1 MAERGAGSDRSEG
14 SGRSTP
20 SEVRFFLSIRSVED
34 SSSAVRA
41 ELAPRKA
48 GAVETPVVAVPGRDV
63 VRLELV
69 NGPEL
74 LLHPETALELLRSQQ
89 ADGPPPRG
97 PGLGPDEARVP
108 TRLQWRGSET
118 RARSRGGA
126 EAGGQAVLHAFSVIK
141 DAAAEPLVTAAARKV
156 DEHARPGLFRLT
168 PADPQGEGEPLGSA
182 PASSSPSTA
191 PRLVLVHG
199 TFSTTAGSF
208 GRLWIEHPERV
219 RELFRAYPGGVYG
232 FQHPTLRQ
240 SPLDN
245 ALALARQLPPGGPV
259 HFLTHSRGGLVVEA
273 LVQLASRAP
282 TATDLSFFEP
292 TVGGAGRAGGE
303 PAGPQEEYARQAALL
318 AEVAA
323 AARGMDIAR
332 VVRVAC
338 PARGTLLASRRL
350 DAYLSIL
357 KWGLQLA
364 QIPVAPVLADLLLTF
379 AKVGKSAEVLPGL
392 EAMTPDC
399 PFLRWLC
406 SSVELV
412 PGNLRVVAGDLQG
425 DSIGSWVKTLLADAF
440 YWTDNDLVVQTRSMY
455 GGAPRQDGSTFFL
468 NRGGNVTHFSYFS
481 HPATSAAIAR
491 ALLDGRR
498 VPDGFAAI
506 GPESSDG
513 LSSAGSRGSSARA
526 LVGASRSP
534 DRPAV
539 IVLPG
544 VLGTNLAVGG
554 HRVWLGVRIF
564 NGIRQL
570 AYRADDTGVQTD
582 GLLGPYYD
590 DLMAHLAQ
598 THEVIPFPFDWR
610 RPIEAEAR
618 RLAVV
623 ARGALDERRVT
634 RTPVRMIA
642 HSMGGLVARA
652 LQLEAPDV
660 WRDLM
665 SHDDARLLMLGTP
678 NAGSWAPMQALSG
691 DDRLANLLGAVG
703 TLFDVAEARSLFARL
718 PGFLQLQA
726 GLLDETNGLAHSE
739 TWRRLADGDRQLWE
753 VDLAWFQLDL
763 QRKVAAWGIPPDD
776 VLAQARELQARMA
789 AQDLGEAKRRMLL
802 VLGSATRTACGYDLG
817 PTGRFEYQ
825 QTDRGD
831 GTVPDASAILAGV
844 ATWRAA
850 VDHGALPRHRELF
863 PGLVELLARG
873 ATISQE
879 LKPVGTRS
887 ALVADVGRVE
897 DMPRTGRSRDWT
909 AEALDGLAGIDATI
923 GAPPE
928 ERAGP
933 TASSP
938 NQVTPAIRVSVTN
951 GDLTFIEEPLLLGH
965 YRSLTLTGAERVI
978 DRFIGGTM
986 SEALRL
992 RRYPTATGES
1002 EVFENLQ
1009 PNPDDRADVP
1019 RPSAVIVVGLG
1030 PEGELRAEELS
1041 RSVRQGV
1048 IGYAQRLAQDPTGPT
1063 SFALAATLAGSGGL
1077 GISVGMSARAVI
1089 QGVRAAN
1096 EKLLKEAWPIVARL
1110 RFIELYED
1118 RATEVLRELLGAA
1131 DRLPAVFSVDPL
1143 LEVGQRPLPR
1153 PDTPGYRGAEYDYVS
1168 AVSGATEEGHASIAF
1183 TVDTRRARTEVRS
1196 TSPQLGLVQGLIA
1209 EAEADRRADAKLGKT
1224 LFQVLV
1230 PAELDA
1236 FFGDSSAVVL
1246 EVDDST
1252 APIPWE
1258 VLGVDHEDDQPNELP
1273 WSIRTR
1279 LIRKLRSPTFR
1290 ENPTAAG
1297 VRAEVLVF
1305 GDPDCDRDRFPVLEG
1320 ARREA
1325 RMVAGVLGQGK
1336 PIIEA
1341 SARVMVSALLD
1352 RPYSIIHIAGHGRE
1366 DGGGV
1371 VMSGGQ
1377 VLGAELVARMRR
1389 VPDLVFVNCCHSGRQ
1404 TLGPGLERD
1413 VPGRPARAATVAS
1426 GLIRLGVRC
1435 VIATGWAVDDDAA
1448 ERFSQ
1453 IFYQGLREGRTFIE
1467 ATSQARETIWR
1478 EFRDSNTWAAY
1489 QCYGDPDWTMA
1500 RAEGA
1505 PSEAAAP
1512 VAAPVAVARPES
1524 RIVSPKT
1531 LQAALKS
1538 AVPRGGADDPNSPE
1552 ATRRLED
1559 LARAFGQQ
1567 MGGMGDVAEAFA
1579 QAYAEVGQIDEAV
1592 VWYERAIA
1600 AEKGGASLRSL
1611 EQLCNLTARRAAER
1625 VEEAQRA
1632 LASAAPGAAA
1642 APALAAFDAAVET
1655 ARANMAGAEERLR
1668 ALLTLN
1674 RTYERLSLLASIAKR
1689 RALIEQFVRRA
1700 RPDQVPIEAW
1710 KAAVEAVRDTYA
1722 IAEAY
1727 ARDNGRG
1734 DLHYAALNRMTA
1746 ELLLRVGPGGPS
1758 PAAPGEIEEVRRNLA
1773 ERAEQDPDFWA
1784 LVQAFELDLYVAL
1797 AAGALAGA
1805 RARIEDGLRKLYH
1818 RIDARL
1824 KWASVRDQARF
1835 VLLPYTEAVPTGQ
1848 ERSAAEALLAT
1859 FEGFAAGTSAAAPGT
1874 SDARA
1879 GGGS

>member
-1 MAERGAGSDRSEG
+1 MS
-14 SGRSTP
+14 
-20 SEVRFFLSIRSVED
+20 
-34 SSSAVRA
+34 
-41 ELAPRKA
+41 
-48 GAVETPVVAVPGRDV
+48 GRDV

-89 ADGPPPRG
+89 ADGPQPRG
-97 PGLGPDEARVP
+97 PALGADEARVP
-108 TRLQWRGSET
+108 TRLQWRGSEN
-118 RARSRGGA
+118 RARARGGA

-141 DAAAEPLVTAAARKV
+141 DVAAEPLVSAAARRV
-156 DEHARPGLFRLT
+156 DEQAPPGLFRLT
-168 PADPQGEGEPLGSA
+168 SADPQGEGEPVGASAAAPGSV
-182 PASSSPSTA
+182 PAG

-199 TFSTTAGSF
+199 TFSSTAGSF
-208 GRLWIEHPERV
+208 GRLWIEHPDQV
-219 RELFRAYPGGVYG
+219 RQLFRAYPGGVYG
-232 FQHPTLRQ
+232 FQHATLQQ

-282 TATDLSFFEP
+282 SAADLSFFDAT
-292 TVGGAGRAGGE
+292 TVGGGPAA
-303 PAGPQEEYARQAALL
+303 PAGAQDEYARQGALL
-318 AEVAA
+318 SEVAT
-323 AARGMDIAR
+323 AARGMAIAR

-357 KWGLQLA
+357 KWGLKLA
-364 QIPVAPVLADLLLTF
+364 QIPVAPALADLLLTF
-379 AKVGKSAEVLPGL
+379 ARVGRSAEVLPGL

-412 PGNLRVVAGDLQG
+412 PGDLRVVAGDLQG
-425 DSIGSWVKTLLADAF
+425 DSIGSWAKTLLADAF

-455 GGAPRQDGSTFFL
+455 GGAPRQDGSTFLL

-481 HPATSAAIAR
+481 HPATSAAITR

-513 LSSAGSRGSSARA
+513 LSSTGSRGGGPRA

-534 DRPAV
+534 ERPAV

-564 NGIRQL
+564 NGLRQL
-570 AYRADDTGVQTD
+570 AYRADDTSVQTD

-590 DLMAHLAQ
+590 ELVAHLAQ
-598 THEVIPFPFDWR
+598 SHEVIPFPFDWR
-610 RPIEAEAR
+610 KPIEVEAQ
-618 RLAVV
+618 RLAAI
-623 ARGALDERRVT
+623 ARAALDDRLVT

-652 LQLEAPDV
+652 LQLEAPEV

-703 TLFDVAEARSLFARL
+703 TLFDVTEARAMFARL

-726 GLLDETNGLAHSE
+726 GLLDETNGLARSE
-739 TWRRLADGDRQLWE
+739 TWRRLADSDRQLWE

-763 QRKVAAWGIPPDD
+763 QRKIAAWGIPPDD
-776 VLAQARELQARMA
+776 VLAQAKDLQARLA

-802 VLGSATRTACGYDLG
+802 VVGGAPRTACGYELG
-817 PTGRFEYQ
+817 QAGRFEYQ

-831 GTVPDASAILAGV
+831 GTVPDASAVLAGV
-844 ATWRAA
+844 PTWRAA
-850 VDHGALPRHRELF
+850 VEHADLPRHRELF
-863 PGLVELLARG
+863 PGFVELLARG

-879 LKPVGTRS
+879 LKPLGTRS
-887 ALVADVGRVE
+887 ALAADADVGRVE
-897 DMPRTGRSRDWT
+897 DMPRTARSRGWT
-909 AEALDGLAGIDATI
+909 AEALDGLAGIDATM
-923 GAPPE
+923 GAPLE

-933 TASSP
+933 STPPAS
-938 NQVTPAIRVSVTN
+938 QVTPAIRVSVTN

-965 YRSLTLTGAERVI
+965 YRSLALTGAERVI

-992 RRYPTATGES
+992 RRYPSATGES
-1002 EVFENLQ
+1002 EVFENRQ

-1030 PEGELRAEELS
+1030 PEGELRAEELA

-1089 QGVRAAN
+1089 QGVHAAN
-1096 EKLLKEAWPIVARL
+1096 EKLLKEGWPIVARL

-1118 RATEVLRELLGAA
+1118 RATEVLRELLGAG
-1131 DRLPAVFSVDPL
+1131 DRVPAVFSVDAA
-1143 LEVGQRPLPR
+1143 LEVGLRPLPR

-1168 AVSGATEEGHASIAF
+1168 AVSGATEEGRASIAF

-1196 TSPQLGLVQGLIA
+1196 TSAQLGLVQGLIA

-1246 EVDDST
+1246 EVDDAT

-1258 VLGVDHEDDQPNELP
+1258 VLGVDHGDDQPNELP

-1279 LIRKLRSPTFR
+1279 LIRKLRSQTFR
-1290 ENPTAAG
+1290 ENPTPAG

-1325 RMVAGVLGQGK
+1325 RMVASVLGSGK

-1341 SARVMVSALLD
+1341 SARVMISALLD

-1371 VMSGGQ
+1371 VMSAGL
-1377 VLGAELVARMRR
+1377 VLGADLVAKMRR
-1389 VPDLVFVNCCHSGRQ
+1389 VPDLVFVNCCHSARQ
-1404 TLGPGLERD
+1404 TLGSGLDRD

-1448 ERFSQ
+1448 ERFAQ
-1453 IFYQGLREGRTFIE
+1453 IFYQGLKDGRSFIE

-1505 PSEAAAP
+1505 AGEPAAP
-1512 VAAPVAVARPES
+1512 VAGPVVAARPES
-1524 RIVSPKT
+1524 RIVSPTT

-1538 AVPRGGADDPNSPE
+1538 AVPRGGADDPTSPE
-1552 ATRRLED
+1552 ATRRLDD
-1559 LARAFGQQ
+1559 LARAFGPA
-1567 MGGMGDVAEAFA
+1567 MGGLGEIAEAFA
-1579 QAYAEVGQIDEAV
+1579 QAYGEVGQVDEAID
-1592 VWYERAIA
+1592 WYERAIA

-1611 EQLCNLTARRAAER
+1611 EQLCDLTARRAAER
-1625 VEEAQRA
+1625 VEEAHRA
-1632 LASAAPGAAA
+1632 LSSAPARAGAAA
-1642 APALAAFDAAVET
+1642 ALDAAVEA
-1655 ARANMAGAEERLR
+1655 ARAKMAGAEERVR

-1674 RTYERLSLLASIAKR
+1674 RTYERLSLLAAIAKR
-1689 RALIEQFVRRA
+1689 RAIVEQCVRGD
-1700 RPDQVPIEAW
+1700 RPGAAPVDAW
-1710 KAAVEAVRDTYA
+1710 EKAVEAVRDAYAVAETYA
-1722 IAEAY
+1722 REN
-1727 ARDNGRG
+1727 RRG
-1734 DLHYAALNRMTA
+1734 DLHYASLNRMVA
-1746 ELLLRVGPGGPS
+1746 ELLLGAGRDGAGAAS
-1758 PAAPGEIEEVRRNLA
+1758 PAEVEAVRKNLA
-1773 ERAEQDPDFWA
+1773 DRAEQDPDFWA
-1784 LVQAFELDLYVAL
+1784 IVQTFELDIYVAL
-1797 AAGALAGA
+1797 AARALAGA
-1805 RARIEDGLRKLYH
+1805 RARIEEGLRKLYG
-1818 RIDARL
+1818 RID
-1824 KWASVRDQARF
+1824 
-1835 VLLPYTEAVPTGQ
+1835 
-1848 ERSAAEALLAT
+1848 
-1859 FEGFAAGTSAAAPGT
+1859 
-1874 SDARA
+1874 
-1879 GGGS
+1879 